1 MIEQLTIVRI
11 GHRGDG
17 IASSP
22 SGPIY
27 IPYTLVGETV
37 ETESVP
43 GHPDRAH
50 ALRIVTPSPQRIAPF
65 CPHFG
70 TCGGCAIQH
79 WAEQPYRAWKRELV
93 VSALEQAGIAA
104 PVGDLVD
111 AHGEGRRR
119 AILHARRGTSEILEV
134 GFSARQAHTIIAID
148 RCPVLSPGMSDA
160 IPLAW
165 SIAEALDPL
174 GKPLDIHATQTL
186 GGLDVDIRGS
196 GAIDAAHT
204 AAVARIATKYRVARI
219 TRHGEMVV
227 QQAEPAIA
235 IGRARLVLPPGS
247 FLQATQ
253 AGEEAL
259 ATLVIEQLGK
269 AKTVADL
276 FCGVGPFALR
286 IAERRR
292 VFAVDSEEAAVTAL
306 GRAAQATAGLKPVET
321 ARRDLF
327 RRPLVPSEL
336 NKFDAVVFDPP
347 RQGAQAQAREL
358 AASAVARVIAV
369 SCNPATFARDAAI
382 LTGGGF
388 RISDVTPVDQFRHT
402 PHVEIV
408 ALFAR

>member
-1 MIEQLTIVRI
+1 MIEQLTIVRL

-17 IASSP
+17 IAQTP
-22 SGPIY
+22 AGPVY
-27 IPYTLVGETV
+27 IPCTLVGETV
-37 ETESVP
+37 QTESVP

-50 ALRIVTPSPQRIAPF
+50 ALRIVTPSPERIVPF

-70 TCGGCAIQH
+70 SCGGCAIQH
-79 WAEQPYRAWKRELV
+79 WAEQPYRAWKRSLV
-93 VSALEQAGIAA
+93 VGALEQAGIAA
-104 PVGDLVD
+104 PVGELLD

-119 AILHARRGTSEILEV
+119 AILHARRGTNDILEV

-196 GAIDAAHT
+196 GALDAVHT
-204 AAVARIATKYRVARI
+204 AAVARAAAKYRVARI

-227 QQAEPAIA
+227 QQTEPAIA

-253 AGEEAL
+253 AGEETL
-259 ATLVIEQLGK
+259 ATLVVQHLGK
-269 AKTVADL
+269 AKSVADL

-286 IAERRR
+286 IAERCR

-306 GRAAQATAGLKPVET
+306 ARAAQTAPGLKPVET

-327 RRPLVPSEL
+327 RRPLTPPEL
-336 NKFDAVVFDPP
+336 TRFDTVVFDPP
-347 RQGAQAQAREL
+347 RQGAQAQAHEL

-369 SCNPATFARDAAI
+369 SCNPSTFARDAAI

>member
-1 MIEQLTIVRI
+1 MSAHYLIESL

-17 IASSP
+17 MAHSP
-22 SGPIY
+22 TGPVY

-37 ETESVP
+37 EAERVP
-43 GHPDRAH
+43 GHPDRGH
-50 ALRIVTPSPQRIAPF
+50 ALRIVTPSPERIAPF

-79 WAEQPYRAWKRELV
+79 WQDKPYRAWKRELV
-93 VSALEQAGIAA
+93 INALEQAGIAA
-104 PVGDLVD
+104 RVGELVD
-111 AHGEGRRR
+111 AHGDGRRR
-119 AILHARRGTSEILEV
+119 AVLHARRGTNDILEV
-134 GFSARQAHTIIAID
+134 GFSARQAHTLIAID
-148 RCPVLSPGMSDA
+148 RCPVLSPGLSEA
-160 IPLAW
+160 IPVAW

-174 GKPLDIHATQTL
+174 RKPLDIHMTETQ
-186 GGLDVDIRGS
+186 GGLDIDIRGS
-196 GAIDAAHT
+196 GALDPARTGVI
-204 AAVARIATKYRVARI
+204 ARIAAKHRIARI
-219 TRHGEMVV
+219 TRHGEMIA
-227 QQAEPAIA
+227 QQAEPAIRV
-235 IGRARLVLPPGS
+235 GRARLVLPPGS

-259 ATLVIEQLGK
+259 ATLVMGHLGK
-269 AKTVADL
+269 IKTVADL

-286 IAERRR
+286 IAERSR
-292 VFAVDSEEAAVTAL
+292 VFAVDSEDAAIAAL
-306 GRAAQATAGLKPVET
+306 GRAAQATPGLKPVET

-327 RRPLVPSEL
+327 RRPLVPPEL

-382 LTGGGF
+382 LNGGGYKL
-388 RISDVTPVDQFRHT
+388 SDVTPVDQFRHT

-408 ALFAR
+408 ALFVR

>member
-1 MIEQLTIVRI
+1 VSAHFLIESL

-17 IASSP
+17 MASSP

-37 ETESVP
+37 EVERVP

-50 ALRIVTPSPQRIAPF
+50 ALRIITPSPERIAPF

-79 WAEQPYRAWKRELV
+79 WQEKPYRAWKRGLV

-104 PVGDLVD
+104 PVGELLD

-119 AILHARRGTSEILEV
+119 AVLHARRGTNDILEV

-148 RCPVLSPGMSDA
+148 RCPVLSPGMNDA

-174 GKPLDIHATQTL
+174 GKPLDIHVTQTL

-196 GAIDAAHT
+196 GALDAAHT
-204 AAVARIATKYRVARI
+204 AAIARIAAKYRVARI

-227 QQAEPAIA
+227 QQAEPAIG

-253 AGEEAL
+253 AGEETL
-259 ATLVIEQLGK
+259 AKLVVQHLGK

-286 IAERRR
+286 IAERCR
-292 VFAVDSEEAAVTAL
+292 VFAVDSEETAVAALA
-306 GRAAQATAGLKPVET
+306 RAAQATPGLKPVET

-327 RRPLVPSEL
+327 RRPLTAPEL
-336 NKFDAVVFDPP
+336 KRFDTVVFDPP

-382 LTGGGF
+382 LTGGGYKLA
-388 RISDVTPVDQFRHT
+388 DVTPVDQFRHT
-402 PHVEIV
+402 PHMEIV
-408 ALFAR
+408 ALFVR